1 MYAKIWSAEVLQK
14 RNTYGEGWSTWM
26 REDAADSALLNST
39 MAYTAD
45 SDSMTTLTWRDKVV
59 G

>member
-1 MYAKIWSAEVLQK
+1 
-14 RNTYGEGWSTWM
+14 M